1 MTQIDRLFSG
11 HASTT
16 RRRKILWCP
25 YQLPYKGTCHLLCRQ
40 IRWLYLHYVWWRKYH
55 FRPDSGHFRS
65 TSGQYWSFYLA
76 TVLLWRILYQ
86 RRRWLLPRLRWRMYA
101 KYPANNGAHAG
112 IYSEGAWRRPR
123 YSSVESI
130 SLPSLRKL
138 FISNSKFRKSPK
150 YFSKIFTENFWN
162 FSEISK
168 ILLDLE
174 KLVWKAPQEKIC
186 FVCDYF
192 HLVWKKI

>member
-1 MTQIDRLFSG
+1 ML
-11 HASTT
+11 
-16 RRRKILWCP
+16 LWC
-25 YQLPYKGTCHLLCRQ
+25 
-40 IRWLYLHYVWWRKYH
+40 
-55 FRPDSGHFRS
+55 
-65 TSGQYWSFYLA
+65 
-76 TVLLWRILYQ
+76 ILYQ

-138 FISNSKFRKSPK
+138 FISNSKFRKFPK
-150 YFSKIFTENFWN
+150 FFLKIFTENFWN

-192 HLVWKKI
+192 HLVWKKNLKVEWVEIFSNFSKIFDFIFLSNFWCENDLLLSIHFGKISLYSS